1 MRYIFQ
7 GKEKKEFAFLNI
19 VAIFFQLLAHCTASR
34 QWACQTEARLQSW
47 QQSGPCGPAADLT
60 ADLAADPTADL
71 AADLTADPTADLT
84 ADLAADLSYHAWWAN
99 NASVNVKSCWHVTGL
114 KIISNPWGLRLRYL
128 NKNMSQIKRGSRYLI
143 SRTGIPDICCEHR
156 ERRACKFFGWVLK
169 DSRRTRKLLFW
180 APFISQQWMYYSIGG
195 GWGEGTCW
203 DR

>member
-84 ADLAADLSYHAWWAN
+84 ADPAADLTADPTADLTADLAADLSYHAWWAN
-99 NASVNVKSCWHVTGL
+99 NASVNVKSC
-114 KIISNPWGLRLRYL
+114 
-128 NKNMSQIKRGSRYLI
+128 
-143 SRTGIPDICCEHR
+143 
-156 ERRACKFFGWVLK
+156 
-169 DSRRTRKLLFW
+169 
-180 APFISQQWMYYSIGG
+180 
-195 GWGEGTCW
+195 
-203 DR
+203 